1 MDRCELPCPVQ
12 SLLLNLFFETG
23 SHVDSFAPAYHVAE
37 NDLELLI
44 FLLLLLVLSA
54 GIIGKGY
61 HACLLH

>member
-1 MDRCELPCPVQ
+1 MPSSKPSAKSCFKI
-12 SLLLNLFFETG
+12 FFETG
-23 SHVDSFAPAYHVAE
+23 SHVDSFAPAYHGAE

>member
-1 MDRCELPCPVQ
+1 MPSSKPSAKSCFK
-12 SLLLNLFFETG
+12 NFFETG